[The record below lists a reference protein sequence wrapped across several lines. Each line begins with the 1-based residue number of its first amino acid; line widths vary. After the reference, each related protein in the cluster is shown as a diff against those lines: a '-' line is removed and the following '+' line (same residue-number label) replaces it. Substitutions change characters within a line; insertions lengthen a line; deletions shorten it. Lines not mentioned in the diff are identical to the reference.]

1 MFVTVLIRSL
11 ILNFGIT
18 LATELL
24 VALVWKLRTP
34 RELVAV
40 ALVNLITNPPLT
52 MTMTWIRFSS
62 IGLYSQ
68 WFLVFFEPIIVF
80 LEGFLYKR
88 ALPQLSRPYLFSLVA
103 NLSSV
108 LCGYAIVGVWYF
120 LISRR

>member
-11 ILNFGIT
+11 IINFGIT

-24 VALVWKLRTP
+24 VALVWKLHTP

-80 LEGFLYKR
+80 IEGLLYKR
-88 ALPQLSRPYLFSLVA
+88 ALRSCRVHTCSPWLPIFLRY
-103 NLSSV
+103 
-108 LCGYAIVGVWYF
+108 YADM
-120 LISRR
+120 